1 MAVNQKPNYQQ
12 YKRYY
17 QTIEPLI
24 SKPKNRAYTTTIF
37 SFLAIS
43 LFGWYGIRPTLQT
56 ILFLRREIADNT
68 VVNKIMEEKIT
79 NLIEAQANYQAIED
93 QLPLIDQAVPETPDA
108 LTLVFQLKNLAE
120 QTQVTVSSISIPS
133 IPLLGQEAT
142 PSSQKTQNQPKEKI
156 VPMVVSVNGPYSNIK
171 AFLEG
176 VINMRRIVTVN
187 SSIISSLKDEE
198 VSDDPLAPKSLRL
211 VIRLQGYYSLKGK
224 TQ

>member
-79 NLIEAQANYQAIED
+79 NLIEAQANYQAIEN

-108 LTLVFQLKNLAE
+108 LTLVFQLKNLAA
-120 QTQVTVSSISIPS
+120 QTQVDVNSISIPS
-133 IPLLGQEAT
+133 IPLLGQDAT
-142 PSSQKTQNQPKEKI
+142 PSGQKTQNQPKEKI
-156 VPMVVSVNGPYSNIK
+156 VPMVVSVNGPYANIK
-171 AFLEG
+171 AYLEG
-176 VINMRRIVTVN
+176 VINMRRIATVN
-187 SSIISSLKDEE
+187 SAIISAPDEE
-198 VSDDPLAPKSLRL
+198 EISDDPLAPRPLRL
-211 VIRLQGYYSLKGK
+211 VIRLQAYYSLKGK
-224 TQ
+224 M